1 MLVSLMLIYSS
12 SKTTALDVDNE
23 QEYRDMVIKIQT
35 ERLKKVTILVDML
48 DVQASCLVQVR
59 AVTMLISQI
68 LIMDVE
74 G

>member
-1 MLVSLMLIYSS
+1 MMASLMLIYSS

-23 QEYRDMVIKIQT
+23 QEYRDMVVKIQT

-48 DVQASCLVQVR
+48 DVQASCSIQVC

-68 LIMDVE
+68 LIMDV
-74 G
+74 